1 MSLSRVVFVV
11 IFLSCNVNDRSSLAA
26 ATPRINS
33 DFIYLLTL
41 LVFGISNGYLASMI
55 MAAASSI
62 EHNPNLKREQ
72 IEAAATVAQFFLVG
86 GILVGSILS
95 FLVKYLIC
103 GCNPFYS

>member
-1 MSLSRVVFVV
+1 MFVP
-11 IFLSCNVNDRSSLAA
+11 IFLACNVNGRSGA
-26 ATPRINS
+26 ATLIINS
-33 DFIYLLTL
+33 DFVYLLTV
-41 LVFGISNGYLASMI
+41 LVFGTSNGYLASMI

-62 EHNPNLKREQ
+62 QHNPLLKKEQ
-72 IEAAATVAQFFLVG
+72 IEGAATVAQFFLIG